1 MRFTVNWT
9 CKSYMTFEKQA
20 TCKTRDPI

>member
-9 CKSYMTFEKQA
+9 CKTYMTFEKQA
-20 TCKTRDPI
+20 TCKTRDPK